1 MLTHNQRFLQAR
13 ADVEVFLCPS
23 SSSCLCGS
31 AVRGHRMLL
40 PELFSPP
47 SVRVEAVA
55 VPRQV
60 PWVDDLQEGDERRV
74 ICGFRQWATFVSI
87 A

>member
-1 MLTHNQRFLQAR
+1 
-13 ADVEVFLCPS
+13 
-23 SSSCLCGS
+23 
-31 AVRGHRMLL
+31 MLL

-55 VPRQV
+55 VPWQV
-60 PWVDDLQEGDERRV
+60 PWVVDLQEGDERRV
-74 ICGFRQWATFVSI
+74 ICGFRQWAVFVPI

>member
-1 MLTHNQRFLQAR
+1 
-13 ADVEVFLCPS
+13 
-23 SSSCLCGS
+23 
-31 AVRGHRMLL
+31 MLL

-60 PWVDDLQEGDERRV
+60 PWVVDLQEGDERRM
-74 ICGFRQWATFVSI
+74 ICGFRQWAVFVPI